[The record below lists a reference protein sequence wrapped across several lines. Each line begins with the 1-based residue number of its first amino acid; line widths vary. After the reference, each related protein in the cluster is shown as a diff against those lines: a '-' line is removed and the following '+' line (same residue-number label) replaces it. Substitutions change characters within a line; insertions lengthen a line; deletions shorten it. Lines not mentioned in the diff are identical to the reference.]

1 MGLLDNKRAIII
13 SGFAGIGK
21 TGLVE
26 HDSFYEGKKIFDLS
40 SSYFRKNEGWE
51 KNYCDIVESISK
63 EYDYI
68 FISNHKQVVDEML
81 KRGLKFYIV
90 YPMQNCRDE
99 YVRRFIERG
108 NSEEYITK
116 FIKNWDRFISELDNV
131 KSENKIK
138 LRSGQYLS
146 DVIGRLR

>member
-13 SGFAGIGK
+13 SGFAGVGK

-26 HDSFYEGKKIFDLS
+26 HASFYEKKKIFDLS

-51 KNYCDIVESISK
+51 KIYCDIVESISK

>member
-13 SGFAGIGK
+13 SGFAGVGK

-26 HDSFYEGKKIFDLS
+26 HASFYEKKKIFDLS

-51 KNYCDIVESISK
+51 KIYCDIVESISK

-90 YPMQNCRDE
+90 YPMRNCRDE